1 MKVTTSNSEVMT
13 TSDVI
18 IIAVKPYLVLTV
30 LSEIHDFYTSAQS
43 SGTPPKN
50 LRPLIV
56 SVAASVPLSDIE
68 SKVSLAFIIVRMY
81 SVNFKLIPFVYF
93 LSADTELLVCMFYVI
108 IVYVKG
114 SHMHRVEYS
123 SILQST
129 FLECCWNRNGH

>member
-81 SVNFKLIPFVYF
+81 SVNFKFLLSISYQLTRSFWFVSLKHYC
-93 LSADTELLVCMFYVI
+93 SCHTHMELY
-108 IVYVKG
+108 
-114 SHMHRVEYS
+114 
-123 SILQST
+123 IL
-129 FLECCWNRNGH
+129 